1 MSIPLICIIAGAV
14 ILAIIFMV
22 GYVKAPP
29 DKAFIISGWREKP
42 KVLVGRAGFR
52 IPFIERLDIVDLKI
66 MTILINKTD
75 PVPTIDCM
83 FVKVD
88 AVATA
93 KVDATAEH
101 IAIAAQNFLNMESGD
116 TSKISDKSEFSSR
129 KVNSSIASMIDNI
142 LDGSLREVIGQ
153 IKIEDLVS
161 KRDEI
166 TRLVNASA
174 TKDLQKLG
182 IRLDTFNIQK
192 FDDEYIDGEGV
203 KHSMIKE
210 LGTERATAILKT
222 AANAR
227 AAAEADI
234 RIAKAEADK
243 RANDVEVENGLAI
256 AKRQNDLEVKKHE
269 LAQIEQTKKADA
281 DTAYEIKLK
290 QQQKLINIADAEANI
305 AAEEKNIELSERKV
319 SVRERELQAEI
330 EKKAEANYKAQ
341 IHDSDAAYYK
351 AQKDADAELYKA
363 KTDAEADLYRR
374 SKDADAGLV
383 QRQKSAEGDLYDQE
397 QKAKGI
403 TAIADANLHKANNEA
418 SAIKATGLA
427 EADAINAKGLAEADA
442 IDKKADAMNK
452 YGEAPITAMRIK
464 ATEKFFEQL
473 PAMTAAAAKPME
485 KIGNITIYDG
495 GPAKLTESVTKT
507 IKQVSDGLTDS
518 LGFSLPNAVNSLLGG
533 ALAGKMIGKG
543 MQEAQ
548 QDQGQQTLSQE
559 NVKQLAGA
567 VLDAVQQP
575 KKDASAKNNW

>member
-1 MSIPLICIIAGAV
+1 MSIPVICIIAGAV
-14 ILAIIFMV
+14 ILAILFAV
-22 GYVKAPP
+22 GYVKAAP
-29 DKAFIISGWREKP
+29 DEACIISGCREKP
-42 KVLVGRAGFR
+42 KVLIGRSGVR
-52 IPFIERLDIVDLKI
+52 IPFLQRLDRVSLKL
-66 MTILINKTD
+66 MTIPISKTD
-75 PVPTIDCM
+75 PVPTRDYIN
-83 FVKVD
+83 VKVD
-88 AVATA
+88 AVVTA
-93 KVDATAEH
+93 KVGSDEKSIKMAAEH
-101 IAIAAQNFLNMESGD
+101 FLNMATTRDSENEKG
-116 TSKISDKSEFSSR
+116 SKPGLGG
-129 KVNSSIASMIDNI
+129 IAGMIDNI

-153 IKIEDLVS
+153 TNLEELVS

-166 TRLVNASA
+166 AKRVASSA
-174 TKDLQKLG
+174 TKDLSELG
-182 IRLDTFNIQK
+182 IVLKTFNIQK
-192 FDDEYIDGEGV
+192 FDDSYTDSEGH
-203 KHSMIKE
+203 KHSMIDN
-210 LGTERATAILKT
+210 LGAEKTASIIKT
-222 AANAR
+222 AAISR
-227 AAAEADI
+227 AKADSERRIAEAQ
-234 RIAKAEADK
+234 ADK
-243 RANDVEVENGLAI
+243 EANEIEVQTGIEI
-256 AKRQNDLEVKKHE
+256 ETRKNDLEVKKHE
-269 LAQIEQTKKADA
+269 LAQKEQTKKADA

-351 AQKDADAELYKA
+351 AQKTADAELYKA

-403 TAIADANLHKANNEA
+403 TAIADANLHKATNEA

-427 EADAINAKGLAEADA
+427 EADAIKAKGLAEAEA

-452 YGEAPITAMRIK
+452 YGEAPITEMRIK

-533 ALAGKMIGKG
+533 AFAGKMIGKG
-543 MQEAQ
+543 IQQAQ
-548 QDQGQQTLSQE
+548 QDQGQQALSEE
-559 NVKQLAGA
+559 NVKQLADA
-567 VLDAVQQP
+567 VLGAAQQQP
-575 KKDASAKNNW
+575 KQDASPKNNW